1 MAPTVDMK
9 TWVPWSELTQT
20 PRGTVAEL
28 RGLLNKYRPSSV
40 LKGCSRLGIL
50 FGFGPDS
57 GTTADQAATAQWI
70 PVLLRKDLVAKALK
84 LTKGGRI
91 LFFQAQLRYLAAT
104 VIQLSPM
111 PAEDLPEVPNVT
123 LGELVLRS
131 GELLYKPHTVVADSL
146 DAMANLAAEF
156 LPVYEMDSPTDP
168 AILLLRF
175 YIFLTVNIPR
185 LPSELRTFDVFALF
199 EKQFDFSLKTYCEFI
214 FLFLTHARLLR
225 EKKQLDAAM
234 NSGLSLASFQNATV
248 SQDLIHR
255 MFDAVSFSLDKV
267 EAPKEPFGYSDF
279 EFLKDHP
286 YLRYKDELFCLD
298 YEFAVGKLESGA
310 LWRILKGLPS
320 DKRLP
325 YLSFWG
331 NVFEDYVAWLF
342 DTYAAKKLHSFYP
355 APRYINAQ
363 AHPICDAIVLCGSTA
378 ILIEAKMATC
388 PAPIRYSA
396 NYKKMRKFL
405 EDRLVSGTDRKVGV
419 SQLLVAIDSLA
430 THPAE
435 QLPAWLRSV
444 RKFIPLI
451 ITKDDLGSSW
461 VVNGYLNARFKQQI
475 DRKKYKE
482 YTVTP
487 LVSMSIS
494 SLERSVNAIRKVPFS
509 QVLENRI
516 AGDKLMQRPFEAAS
530 NYVPSGMPRNISAHM
545 EVLSALM
552 QDVIA
557 DFKITD
563 PPGTTGS

>member
-1 MAPTVDMK
+1 M
-9 TWVPWSELTQT
+9 
-20 PRGTVAEL
+20 
-28 RGLLNKYRPSSV
+28 
-40 LKGCSRLGIL
+40 
-50 FGFGPDS
+50 
-57 GTTADQAATAQWI
+57 
-70 PVLLRKDLVAKALK
+70 AKALK

-111 PAEDLPEVPNVT
+111 PAEDLPEVPNAT

-156 LPVYEMDSPTDP
+156 LPVSEMDSPTDP

-175 YIFLTVNIPR
+175 YIFLTVKKLIPS

-225 EKKQLDAAM
+225 EKKQLDADEQRIE
-234 NSGLSLASFQNATV
+234 SRVFSKC
-248 SQDLIHR
+248 HR
-255 MFDAVSFSLDKV
+255 IARSYPSNVRRS
-267 EAPKEPFGYSDF
+267 
-279 EFLKDHP
+279 EFLARQGRGHQGTFRLSISNFSRTIP
-286 YLRYKDELFCLD
+286 TCATRTSFFCLD

-310 LWRILKGLPS
+310 LCRTLKGSPS

-388 PAPIRYSA
+388 PAPIRHSA

-405 EDRLVSGTDRKVGV
+405 EDRLVTGTDRKVGV
-419 SQLLVAIDSLA
+419 SQLLVAIDSFA

-435 QLPAWLRSV
+435 QLPAWC
-444 RKFIPLI
+444 
-451 ITKDDLGSSW
+451 
-461 VVNGYLNARFKQQI
+461 
-475 DRKKYKE
+475 
-482 YTVTP
+482 
-487 LVSMSIS
+487 
-494 SLERSVNAIRKVPFS
+494 
-509 QVLENRI
+509 
-516 AGDKLMQRPFEAAS
+516 AAS
-530 NYVPSGMPRNISAHM
+530 GNSFR
-545 EVLSALM
+545 
-552 QDVIA
+552 
-557 DFKITD
+557 
-563 PPGTTGS
+563 